1 MSSHNV
7 LDARNSL
14 SRLIAA
20 SQAGEEVVITKR
32 GAPVAKIV
40 PVGPVDVV
48 KSGRLLV
55 DWIEADPLPSRLRR
69 TTAEID
75 AQIDESRDAW
85 E

>member
-40 PVGPVDVV
+40 PVGPIDVV

-55 DWIEADPLPSRLRR
+55 DWIDTNPLPSRLRR
-69 TTAEID
+69 SIAELE